1 MAKRKIR
8 KQTVYLENKPRIIN
22 TMSIVGPKEGDG
34 PYKEYFDCILEDDK
48 LGKESY
54 EQAESELIYE
64 TIKALIKKSNLR
76 SENIDYLLAGD
87 LLNQTAASNYAARN
101 LDIPFFGLYGACST
115 MSESLSLAAM
125 LINAGY
131 GKYIIAATSSHF
143 SSAERQFRFP
153 LEYGGQRKQ
162 PSQWTVTGSGAMLVS
177 NFGDF
182 PYITYITTGV
192 VKDYG
197 VKDPENMG
205 AAMVPA
211 AVDTIYKHFIDTG
224 RNPKDYDIIA
234 TGDLGN
240 IGKELT
246 EKLLLEYGYD
256 VKDVYIDLGD
266 IIFDKE
272 RQGVLSGGSGC
283 GCSASM
289 GCSYIYKNLLNG
301 VFKKVL
307 LVSTGALLNPIMLMQ
322 GDSIPGIAHA
332 VAIEYEK
339 HKKL

>member
-1 MAKRKIR
+1 MSKSKVGR
-8 KQTVYLENKPRIIN
+8 QTVYLENRPRIIN
-22 TMSIVGPKEGDG
+22 TMSIVGPKEGEG
-34 PYKEYFDCILEDDK
+34 PYKEYFDSILEDDK
-48 LGKESY
+48 LGKDSY
-54 EQAESELIYE
+54 EKAESELIYK
-64 TIKALIKKSNLR
+64 TIRELIKKSNLR

-115 MSESLSLAAM
+115 MSESLSLAGM
-125 LINAGY
+125 LVNAGY

-197 VKDPENMG
+197 IKDPENMG
-205 AAMVPA
+205 ASMVPA

-224 RNPKDYDIIA
+224 RKPSDYDVIA
-234 TGDLGN
+234 TGDLGC
-240 IGKELT
+240 IGKKLT
-246 EKLLLEYGYD
+246 ENLLLEYGYD
-256 VKDVYIDLGD
+256 VSDVYIDLGD
-266 IIFDKE
+266 VIFDKE
-272 RQGVLSGGSGC
+272 KQGVLSGGSGC

-289 GCSYIYKNLLNG
+289 ACSYIYKNLLNG
-301 VFKKVL
+301 IFKKVL

-332 VAIEYEK
+332 VAIEFERK
-339 HKKL
+339 